1 MQERMNQI
9 VVHEAGRQMDSIRS
23 DPFMAQEEGEGCVP
37 GQAGREGGRRRDA
50 PEERRAIS
58 YTYTGEKGRGGK
70 ARDARR
76 ARGRR
81 RRRRRGEGARP
92 NHPKQP
98 GGTKEDED
106 VGPASPSFL
115 PCYAGLVWAGPAWT
129 LPRTEYSIS
138 SSFGE
143 NIPSPHHLESEN

>member
-81 RRRRRGEGARP
+81 RRRRRGEAR
-92 NHPKQP
+92 
-98 GGTKEDED
+98 D
-106 VGPASPSFL
+106 ALPSFL
-115 PCYAGLVWAGPAWT
+115 AMLGWSGPGRHGLSLEP
-129 LPRTEYSIS
+129 
-138 SSFGE
+138 
-143 NIPSPHHLESEN
+143 NIPSPHHLERIFHLLIIWREIFYIKSYFKNFGESNHLKV